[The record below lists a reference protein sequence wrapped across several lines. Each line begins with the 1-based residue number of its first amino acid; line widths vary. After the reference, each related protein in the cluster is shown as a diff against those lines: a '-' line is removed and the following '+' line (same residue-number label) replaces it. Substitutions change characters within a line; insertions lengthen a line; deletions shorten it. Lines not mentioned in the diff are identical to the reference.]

1 MALEVEIYGRNMEVT
16 DRIKDYVNKKVSKL
30 DRYLNGLDEAR
41 VDLAYVK
48 SARSAADRQVAQI
61 TVRGKG
67 IVLRS
72 EERADDIYAA
82 LDTALEKMQRQME
95 RYKGK
100 HYHGRGNGRKST
112 EISEEVEAEEEEEE
126 EEEENAPII
135 ARRKRF
141 DLSPM
146 DEMEAI
152 EQMRMLGH
160 ENFFVFYNINTNHV
174 NVLYR
179 RRDGTY
185 GLIEP
190 DIR

>member
-1 MALEVEIYGRNMEVT
+1 MTLEVDIYGRSLEVT
-16 DRIKDYVNKKVSKL
+16 DHIKEYVDKKVSKL
-30 DRYLNGLDEAR
+30 DRYLPGIEEAR

-67 IVLRS
+67 FILRS

-82 LDTALEKMQRQME
+82 LDTALDKMQRRIE

-100 HYHGRGNGRKST
+100 KYRGRGDGKSAD
-112 EISEEVEAEEEEEE
+112 EVAPAPVVEEEESGELG
-126 EEEENAPII
+126 PVIV
-135 ARRKRF
+135 RRKHF
-141 DLSPM
+141 LLTPM
-146 DEMEAI
+146 DELEAM
-152 EQMRMLGH
+152 EQMSLLGH
-160 ENFFVFYNINTNHV
+160 ENFFIFYNVNSKAV

-179 RRDGTY
+179 RMDGNY

-190 DIR
+190 EIG

>member
-1 MALEVEIYGRNMEVT
+1 MTLEVEIYGRNMEVT
-16 DRIKDYVNKKVSKL
+16 DRIQEYVTKKVSKL
-30 DRYLNGLDEAR
+30 DRYLPGIEEAR

-48 SARSAADRQVAQI
+48 SARSASDRQVAQV

-67 IVLRS
+67 YILRA
-72 EERADDIYAA
+72 EERSDDIFAA
-82 LDTALEKMQRQME
+82 LDTAVDKIERRIE

-100 HYHGRGNGRKST
+100 RYRGRGDGRT
-112 EISEEVEAEEEEEE
+112 AAEVAPAVVEEVEEETGELG
-126 EEEENAPII
+126 PII

-141 DLSPM
+141 VLHPM
-146 DEMEAI
+146 DENEAI
-152 EQMRMLGH
+152 EQMSLLGH
-160 ENFFVFYNINTNHV
+160 EEFFVFYNANTNAV

-190 DIR
+190 EVA